1 MTRNRAAASARRVG
15 SASSTTRNAL
25 LDSVQ
30 SMMVEQGYA
39 AVSYRALA
47 ARANVAPS
55 LVQYYFPTLDDLFLG
70 LLRRNTETL
79 LGNLADVADLDRP
92 LRAVWR
98 YANSRGGAVLLLEFM
113 ALANN
118 REAVHTEIGLGGE
131 RIRQAQLQAVTRAW
145 GRYGLEGEDLTPA
158 ALLFMM
164 NAIPRMILLEETFGT
179 HTGHADTVEIIERFL
194 NRIEPEVEAAVE
206 AGPGTGAL
214 D

>member
-1 MTRNRAAASARRVG
+1 
-15 SASSTTRNAL
+15 
-25 LDSVQ
+25 
-30 SMMVEQGYA
+30 MMVERGYA

-47 ARANVAPS
+47 ARAGVAPS

-79 LGNLADVADLDRP
+79 LGGLADAAASDRP

-98 YANSRGGAVLLLEFM
+98 YANSRDGAVLLLEFM

-118 REAVHTEIGLGGE
+118 RKAIHTEIGLGGE
-131 RIRQAQLQAVTRAW
+131 RIRQAQLRAVTRAW
-145 GRYGLEGEDLTPA
+145 ARYGLGDADLTPA

-179 HTGHADTVEIIERFL
+179 HTGHADTIEIIKRFL
-194 NRIEPEVEAAVE
+194 DRIEPEPEARPR
-206 AGPGTGAL
+206 AGVP